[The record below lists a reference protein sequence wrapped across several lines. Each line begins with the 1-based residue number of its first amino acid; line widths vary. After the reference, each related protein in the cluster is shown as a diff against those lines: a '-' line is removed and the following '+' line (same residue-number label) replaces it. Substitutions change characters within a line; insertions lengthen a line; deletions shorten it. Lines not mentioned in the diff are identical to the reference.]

1 MKSMNLI
8 ALISTSVFSS
18 QLTFSPVPLAQSEA
32 ELSSTRVSKTA
43 QLGDTS
49 YTLEFKEIL
58 HTSQGLKGSPFPFG
72 TLVDKDM
79 KAIYTKEG
87 NLKISSSVDSNS
99 ILQVGKQNY
108 LVTHLESSPGVL
120 YATSLI
126 RQDENIVPI
135 RTSPIDF
142 SSVGGTLINCAGSKT
157 PWNTHLGGEEDYSLN
172 SLYADVSS
180 PFYIA
185 CEENKGVF
193 TGEAGDFC
201 SYVSDMQEYLKDYA
215 IDKSNGYRGKLF
227 TPYNYGYIIEA
238 GFDSKGKSQVAKHYV
253 TGKYTPELALVMTDQ
268 KTFYMSDD
276 GNGKGLYKFVSD
288 EKIEGFVKNWR
299 GTLYMAKA
307 QQTSKR
313 DGGEFNISWIR
324 LGHSS
329 DTEIKSEIDK
339 GIKVSDIFDVR
350 ELKDGKCE
358 EGYKNIF
365 EDARSYCLRLKDAK
379 ESSLFKDNEALKN
392 AAGFLESRKYGA
404 YLGGTS
410 EFVKEEGITYDKE
423 RNVIYMAMS
432 SIKGAMLD
440 DYKKIE
446 SANHVRLEKN
456 ICGAVYELSLEE
468 DFSASK
474 MKGLVLG
481 KALTQDDAYAHH
493 YQCSPFEV
501 SNPDNIL
508 YIGDDTLLIGE
519 DTTSHLSNMLWAY
532 NTKDKTLTRIATLPI
547 GAEITG
553 LSKADVEGKK
563 AIFINLQHPFED
575 IPVNAKGDNVKE
587 KFLKEIPLS
596 QKNGRIAYI
605 GFTEIKK

>member
-1 MKSMNLI
+1 MRDLI
-8 ALISTSVFSS
+8 FIAIISTSVFSS
-18 QLTFSPVPLAQSEA
+18 QLTFSPLTLAQSEA

-43 QLGDTS
+43 QFRDTS

-58 HTSQGLKGSPFPFG
+58 HTSQKLKGSPLPFG

-79 KAIYTKEG
+79 RALHTKDG
-87 NLKISSSVDSNS
+87 ALKISTSVDSNS
-99 ILQVGKQNY
+99 ILQVGRQNY

-126 RQDENIVPI
+126 RQGESIVPLK
-135 RTSPIDF
+135 TSPIDF

-172 SLYADVSS
+172 SLYADASS
-180 PFYIA
+180 PFYIS

-193 TGEAGDFC
+193 TGKEGDFC

-215 IDKSNGYRGKLF
+215 IDKSNGYRGKSF

-238 GFDSKGKSQVAKHYV
+238 GFDPEGTSQVAKHYV
-253 TGKYTPELALVMTDQ
+253 TGKYTPELALVMPDQ

-288 EKIEGFVKNWR
+288 EKIKGFVKNWS

-307 QQTSKR
+307 QQISKR
-313 DGGEFNISWIR
+313 DGGEFAISWIR

-339 GIKVSDIFDVR
+339 GIKLSDIFDVK
-350 ELKDGKCE
+350 ELQDGRCY
-358 EGYKNIF
+358 EGYKHIF

-392 AAGFLESRKYGA
+392 AAGFLESRKYGI

-410 EFVKEEGITYDKE
+410 EFVKEEGITYDEE

-440 DYKKIE
+440 DYKTIE
-446 SANHVRLEKN
+446 SANDIRLEKN
-456 ICGAVYELSLEE
+456 ICGAVYELSLEK
-468 DFSASK
+468 DFSVTK
-474 MKGLVLG
+474 MKALVLG
-481 KALTQDDAYAHH
+481 KALKENEAYADN
-493 YQCSPFEV
+493 YQCSPFQV

-508 YIGDDTLLIGE
+508 YIGDNTLLIGE

-532 NTKDKTLTRIATLPI
+532 NTKDKVLTRIATLPI
-547 GAEITG
+547 GTEVTG
-553 LSKADVEGKK
+553 LFKADVEGKK
-563 AIFINLQHPFED
+563 AIFMNLQHPFED
-575 IPVNAKGDNVKE
+575 IPVNAKGQKVKE

-596 QKNGRIAYI
+596 QKNGRIGYI
-605 GFTEIKK
+605 GFTKIKP